1 MTKDELHIAFKIA
14 MDKNS
19 KSVAFGGCPAF
30 LPDEINYW
38 LDLALYQEINTKFTG
53 NNATK
58 IAFEGSIK
66 RTHDLENLIATDV
79 NQPATNEENTNCCYV
94 KDLFS
99 EKNNRMFFVDA
110 SLNFGSNKANVRLV
124 THSDAQRF
132 KQTHSNNPWID
143 VPVGTIHDNDLY
155 IYYDSE
161 LMKADT
167 YTVDITY
174 VKYPTKVE
182 KMPATG
188 SNEIPEYMWHEVI
201 NRAVELALEDIESQR
216 VQTKTQLNQLDE

>member
-30 LPDEINYW
+30 LPDEIDYW
-38 LDLALYQEINTKFTG
+38 LDIALYQEINTKFTG

-58 IAFEGSIK
+58 IAFEGSVK
-66 RTHDLENLIATDV
+66 RTHDLENLIDTETVNATKTDG
-79 NQPATNEENTNCCYV
+79 TNCCYV
-94 KDLFS
+94 EKLFGN
-99 EKNNRMFFVDA
+99 KRMFFIDA
-110 SLNFGSNKANVRLV
+110 VLNFNSNKANIRLV
-124 THSDAQRF
+124 THADAQRF

-143 VPVGTIHDNDLY
+143 IPVGTIQENTLY
-155 IYYDSE
+155 VYYDAE
-161 LMKADT
+161 LMEADS
-167 YTVDITY
+167 YTIEITY
-174 VKYPTKVE
+174 VKYPTKVSD
-182 KMPATG
+182 MTAAG
-188 SNEIPEYMWHEVI
+188 SNELPEYMWHEVV